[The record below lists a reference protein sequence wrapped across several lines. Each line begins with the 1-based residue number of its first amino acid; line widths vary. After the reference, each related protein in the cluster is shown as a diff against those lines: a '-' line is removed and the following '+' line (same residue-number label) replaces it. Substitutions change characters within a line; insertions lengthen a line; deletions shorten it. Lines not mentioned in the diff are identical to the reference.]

1 MMFLKFSK
9 YKERLEYLKKG
20 NFYMKSGKFFIEQEK
35 MYGNKG
41 MGDSSE
47 LHNRQHELKLTIIPK
62 GIDIK
67 PFDLNAKILNMT
79 SQGFYK
85 KPIFCL
91 TVLEDEDIIKDEK
104 TGTFRFNLDNF
115 EIEKMKKEFGNY
127 VLILNGDYID
137 GLINKC
143 KKENIGLAYGKIKYV
158 NGEKN
163 CKERS
168 DAFFNKSSEF
178 FFYKNKEFS
187 HQKEFRFVVLDEEIE
202 IDGSHEISVDI
213 ENEGEIMEVDDLF
226 SGDYVFKFNNE

>member
-1 MMFLKFSK
+1 MFLKFSK
-9 YKERLEYLKKG
+9 NKEYLEYLKKG
-20 NFYMKSGKFFIEQEK
+20 SFYMKSGKFYIEQEK
-35 MYGNKG
+35 IHENRGI
-41 MGDSSE
+41 GDAFE
-47 LHNRQHELKLTIIPK
+47 LHNIQHNVELTFIFGQEKHTTTA
-62 GIDIK
+62 IK
-67 PFDLNAKILNMT
+67 FSNT
-79 SQGFYK
+79 SQGYYK
-85 KPIFCL
+85 KPMFCL

-137 GLINKC
+137 RLINKC

-187 HQKEFRFVVLDEEIE
+187 HQKEFRFVVVDEEIE

-213 ENEGEIMEVDDLF
+213 VNEGEIMEVDDLF
-226 SGDYVFKFNNE
+226 SGDYVFDFNNE